1 MKAMI
6 LGANWIKEVPNKWN
20 NGVSHIHKITWVEG
34 ETTNEGTYFCPKKDQ
49 TDLVPNKEAEF
60 TVEKVEKGGNTYYNI
75 KLPKKGRD
83 SNYGRNLKKEQSRY
97 TTMGASYV
105 KDLIIAGKIDIK
117 DWKRATDDI
126 VKFMFELDK
135 EIES

>member
-1 MKAMI
+1 MKALI
-6 LGANWIKEVPNKWN
+6 IAANYIKDQPTQYGLKFKYEIK
-20 NGVSHIHKITWVEG
+20 WVEG
-34 ETTNEGTYFCPKKDQ
+34 DQTKSGSYLSNNKDQ
-49 TDLVPNKEAEF
+49 TEFTPNQEAEF
-60 TVEKVEKGGNTYYNI
+60 DIIEKEYNGITYLNVKPI
-75 KLPKKGRD
+75 KKRKD
-83 SNYGRNLKKEQSRY
+83 SNYARNLKKEQSRY